1 MRTPFVAT
9 SLLPLLAAIACQHGD
24 SPRSKGVEYGGTMVI
39 SVGGD
44 ADALFPPITV
54 NPTSF
59 EVDGLIFEN
68 LARPGATLD
77 PIGDQGW
84 TGELADSWKW
94 GRDSLTIGF
103 HIDSAARWHDGVPV
117 RASDVKFTF
126 DLYKNPKVGSFVAPL
141 LANIDSVSTPDSSN
155 AVFWFKKRY
164 PGEFYDAA
172 YQMRILPRHAL
183 AGADL
188 AQLQSSPFAR
198 HPIGSGPYRFVNW
211 VPRQTI
217 ELQADTSYHRGRPR
231 LERLIW
237 TIAPEY
243 SASLVRMLSGDADF
257 LEFVNPADIP
267 RVAKTPNVKLVP
279 YPSMAYG
286 YLLFNE
292 RDPNDQ
298 SKPNALFADRSL
310 RRALTMAIDRRRVA
324 KSVFDSLGTVAYGPY
339 TRALPY
345 FDSTVAELPFS
356 PDSARRVLDAL
367 GWHPGPDGVRVKNG
381 MPLRFSMLVPTS
393 SAVRMQTAVMLQ
405 AMFHEVGVKADIE
418 TADFVT
424 VRQRNDSRQFQ
435 TVIEAMQSDGNPS
448 SILQNWGIDAAK
460 AKDGGNAGSYEN
472 PQFDALV
479 DSAVAQFDPARAKA
493 YYFRAHSMLNEDA
506 PAIWL
511 WEPSTVAAVQKRIH
525 PVDMRADEWF
535 ANISQWYIP
544 SAERIP
550 RDQIRLAE
558 AQR

>member
-1 MRTPFVAT
+1 MRTPVAAS
-9 SLLPLLAAIACQHGD
+9 SLLPLLAVIACQHGD
-24 SPRSKGVEYGGTMVI
+24 RARTQGGEYGGTMVI
-39 SVGGD
+39 AVIGD
-44 ADALFPPITV
+44 ADALLPPITV
-54 NPTSF
+54 NATSF

-94 GRDSLTIGF
+94 GRDSLTLGF
-103 HIDSAARWHDGVPV
+103 HIDSIARWHDGVPV
-117 RASDVKFTF
+117 RSSDVKFTF
-126 DLYKNPKVGSFVAPL
+126 DLYTNPKVGSFVAPM
-141 LANIDSVSTPDSSN
+141 LANIDSVSTPDSST
-155 AVFWFKKRY
+155 ALFWFKKRY
-164 PGEFYDAA
+164 PGQFYDAA

-183 AGADL
+183 AGADPT
-188 AQLQSSPFAR
+188 QLQSSSFSR
-198 HPIGSGPYRFVNW
+198 HPVGSGPYRFVSW

-237 TIAPEY
+237 SIAPEY
-243 SASLVRMLSGDADF
+243 DASVVRVLSGDADF
-257 LEFVNPADIP
+257 MEFVAPADIP
-267 RVAKTPNVKLVP
+267 RVAKAPNVKLVS
-279 YPSMAYG
+279 YPTMSYG

-292 RDPNDQ
+292 RDPSDP
-298 SKPNALFADRSL
+298 SRPNALFADRNM
-310 RRALTMAIDRRRVA
+310 RRALTMAIDRRRVT
-324 KSVFDSLGTVAYGPY
+324 KSVFDSLANVAYGPY

-345 FDSTVAELPFS
+345 FDTTVAELPYS
-356 PDSARRVLDAL
+356 PDSARRLLDSL
-367 GWHPGPDGVRVKNG
+367 GWRVGTDGIRTKHG

-393 SAVRMQTAVMLQ
+393 SAVRMQTAVILQ
-405 AMFHEVGVKADIE
+405 AMFRDVGVRADVE
-418 TADFVT
+418 TADMGT
-424 VRQRNDSRQFQ
+424 VRQRSQSRQFQ

-448 SILQNWGIDAAK
+448 SILQSWGIDAART
-460 AKDGGNAGSYEN
+460 KDGGNAGSYEN
-472 PQFDALV
+472 PRFDALV
-479 DSAVAQFDPARAKA
+479 DTAIAQFDPARAKA

>member
-1 MRTPFVAT
+1 MRTPLVAS
-9 SLLPLLAAIACQHGD
+9 SLLPLLAVIACQHGD
-24 SPRSKGVEYGGTMVI
+24 RARTQGGEYGGTMVI
-39 SVGGD
+39 AVIGD
-44 ADALFPPITV
+44 ADALLPPITV
-54 NPTSF
+54 NATSY
-59 EVDGLIFEN
+59 EVDGLVFEN

-84 TGELADSWKW
+84 TGQLADSWTW

-117 RASDVKFTF
+117 RSSDVKFTVE
-126 DLYKNPKVGSFVAPL
+126 LYKNPKVGSFVAPL
-141 LANIDSVSTPDSSN
+141 LANIDSVSTPDSAI

-164 PGEFYDAA
+164 PGQFYDAA
-172 YQMRILPRHAL
+172 YQMRILPRHVL

-237 TIAPEY
+237 SIAPDPN
-243 SASLVRMLSGDADF
+243 ASLVRVLSGDADF
-257 LEFVNPADIP
+257 LEFVNPPDIP
-267 RVAKTPNVKLVP
+267 RVAKTPNVKLVA

-298 SKPNALFADRSL
+298 SRPNALFADRSL
-310 RRALTMAIDRRRVA
+310 RRALTMAIDRRRVTR
-324 KSVFDSLGTVAYGPY
+324 SVFDSLGSVAYGPY

-345 FDSTVAELPFS
+345 FDSTVAELPYS
-356 PDSARRVLDAL
+356 PDSARHLLDAL
-367 GWHPGPDGVRVKNG
+367 GWHAGPDGIRVKNG
-381 MPLRFSMLVPTS
+381 TPLRFSMLVPTS
-393 SAVRMQTAVMLQ
+393 SAVRMQTAVLLQ
-405 AMFHEVGVKADIE
+405 AMFQDVGVKADIE
-418 TADFVT
+418 TADMGT
-424 VRQRNDSRQFQ
+424 VRQRSEARQFQ

-448 SILQNWGIDAAK
+448 SILQGWGVDAAK

-472 PQFDALV
+472 PRFDALV
-479 DSAVAQFDPARAKA
+479 DTAIAQFDAARAKS
-493 YYFRAHSMLNEDA
+493 YYFRAHSLLNEDA

-544 SAERIP
+544 SAERMP
-550 RDQIRLAE
+550 RDQIRFAE

>member
-1 MRTPFVAT
+1 MRTPLVAS
-9 SLLPLLAAIACQHGD
+9 SLLPLLAVIACQHGD
-24 SPRSKGVEYGGTMVI
+24 RARTQGGEYGGTMVI
-39 SVGGD
+39 AVGID
-44 ADALFPPITV
+44 ADALLPPITV
-54 NPTSF
+54 NATSF
-59 EVDGLIFEN
+59 EVDGLLFEN

-94 GRDSLTIGF
+94 GRDSLTIAF

-117 RASDVKFTF
+117 RASDVKFTIN
-126 DLYKNPKVGSFVAPL
+126 LYKNPKVGSFVAPL
-141 LANIDSVSTPDSSN
+141 LANIDSVSTPDSSI

-164 PGEFYDAA
+164 PGQFYDAA

-183 AGADL
+183 AGTDP

-198 HPIGSGPYRFVNW
+198 HPIGSGPYRFVSW

-217 ELQADTSYHRGRPR
+217 ELQADSSYHRGRPR

-237 TIAPEY
+237 SIAPEY
-243 SASLVRMLSGDADF
+243 NASVVRVLSGDADF
-257 LEFVNPADIP
+257 LEFVAPPDIQ
-267 RVAKTPNVKLVP
+267 RVAHAPNVKLVP

-292 RDPNDQ
+292 RDPHDQ

-310 RRALTMAIDRRRVA
+310 RRALTMAIDRRRVT
-324 KSVFDSLGTVAYGPY
+324 KSVFDSLGSVAYGPY

-345 FDSTVAELPFS
+345 FDSTVTELPYNA
-356 PDSARRVLDAL
+356 DSARRLLDAL
-367 GWHPGPDGVRVKNG
+367 GWHVGTDGIRVKNG
-381 MPLRFSMLVPTS
+381 TPLRFSMLVPTS

-405 AMFHEVGVKADIE
+405 SMFQDVGVKADIE
-418 TADFVT
+418 AADIGT
-424 VRQRNDSRQFQ
+424 VRQRNESRQFQ
-435 TVIEAMQSDGNPS
+435 TLIEAMQSDGNPS
-448 SILQNWGIDAAK
+448 SILQGWGIDAAN

-472 PQFDALV
+472 PRFDALV
-479 DSAVAQFDPARAKA
+479 DTAIAQFDPARAKS
-493 YYFRAHSMLNEDA
+493 YYFRAYNVLNEDA

-511 WEPSTVAAVQKRIH
+511 WEPATVAAVQKRIH

-544 SAERIP
+544 SADRIP